1 MDVFKDQARFMRACG
16 QKVGEWDSEQFKL
29 YLRLIREE
37 ATELL
42 DAVAQDDKVEMF
54 DAVLDLIVVCIG
66 AGHSAGFPL
75 AVGWEAVIK
84 SNMDKVDPETGRVR
98 RRADGKIMKPDG
110 WKSPQEELARLIRIS
125 DFLG

>member
-1 MDVFKDQARFMRACG
+1 MNPFNDQAKFMRACG
-16 QKVGEWDSEQFKL
+16 QKVGDWDADQFDL

-42 DAVAQDDKVEMF
+42 DAVAQNDKVEMF
-54 DAVLDLIVVCIG
+54 DAILDLIVVCIG
-66 AGHSAGFPL
+66 AGHSAGFPMS
-75 AVGWEAVIK
+75 AGWEAVMQ
-84 SNMDKVDPETGRVR
+84 SNMAKVDPETGKVK
-98 RRADGKIMKPDG
+98 RRADLKILKPDG

>member
-16 QKVGEWDSEQFKL
+16 QKVGEWDGEQFDL

-42 DAVAQDDKVEMF
+42 DAVAQNDKVEMF
-54 DAVLDLIVVCIG
+54 DAILDLIVVCIG

-75 AVGWEAVIK
+75 AAGWEAVVQ
-84 SNMDKVDPETGRVR
+84 SNMAKVDPDTGKVK
-98 RRADGKIMKPDG
+98 RRADNKILKPEG

-125 DFLG
+125 DFLA

>member
-1 MDVFKDQARFMRACG
+1 MNVFKDQSKFMRACG
-16 QKVGEWDSEQFKL
+16 QKVGEWDKEQFDL

-54 DAVLDLIVVCIG
+54 DAILDLIVVCVG

-75 AVGWEAVIK
+75 EAGWEAVIN
-84 SNMDKVDPETGRVR
+84 SNMAKVDPETGRVR
-98 RRADGKIMKPDG
+98 RRADGKIMKPEG
-110 WKSPQEELARLIRIS
+110 WKSPQDELAHLIRIS
-125 DFLG
+125 DFLD

>member
-1 MDVFKDQARFMRACG
+1 MNVFNDQARFMRACG
-16 QKVGEWDSEQFKL
+16 QKVGEWDAEQFEL

-54 DAVLDLIVVCIG
+54 DAILDLIVVCIG

-75 AVGWEAVIK
+75 SAGWEAVIK

>member
-1 MDVFKDQARFMRACG
+1 MNVFKDQSKFMRACG
-16 QKVGEWDSEQFKL
+16 QKVGEWDKEQFDL

-54 DAVLDLIVVCIG
+54 DAILDLIVVCVG

-75 AVGWEAVIK
+75 EAGWEAVIN
-84 SNMDKVDPETGRVR
+84 SNMAKVDPETGRVR
-98 RRADGKIMKPDG
+98 RRADGKIMKPEG
-110 WKSPQEELARLIRIS
+110 WKSPQEELAHLIRIS
-125 DFLG
+125 DFLD

>member
-1 MDVFKDQARFMRACG
+1 MNVFNDQAKFMRACG
-16 QKVGEWDSEQFKL
+16 QTVGDWNAEQFKL

-54 DAVLDLIVVCIG
+54 DAILDLIVVCIG

-75 AVGWEAVIK
+75 AAGWEAVIQ
-84 SNMDKVDPETGRVR
+84 SNMAKVDPETGKVKR
-98 RRADGKIMKPDG
+98 RSDNKILKPDG

>member
-54 DAVLDLIVVCIG
+54 DAILDLIVVCIG

-75 AVGWEAVIK
+75 AAGWEAVIQ
-84 SNMDKVDPETGRVR
+84 SNMAKVDPDTGKVKR
-98 RRADGKIMKPDG
+98 RSDNKILKPDG